1 MDLHL
6 HEISDAH
13 IYKSRGQ
20 RARVITEHWTKMN
33 LYCPVCGA
41 PHLVQF
47 EANRPVADFYCER
60 CGAQFEQKSLH
71 RKPPRHLTKINGSS
85 YSAMAE
91 RLSSNNNPHL
101 LLMYRSDDNVDNL
114 ILVPKHFF
122 TNSIIAPRKSTKPKG
137 RSKPWVGSYI
147 LLNEVPESGIIYIV
161 KNGVEENQSK
171 VLDLY
176 RKTLPLITG
185 DLESQGWLLD
195 VLKCVEKIPTS
206 PFSLSQVYAFEP
218 ELKKKHPGNHHIKD
232 KIRQQLQV
240 LRDKGF
246 IDFVGRGI
254 YNKNF

>member
-1 MDLHL
+1 MY
-6 HEISDAH
+6 S
-13 IYKSRGQ
+13 GTGVQ
-20 RARVITEHWTKMN
+20 
-33 LYCPVCGA
+33 GA
-41 PHLVQF
+41 
-47 EANRPVADFYCER
+47 VA
-60 CGAQFEQKSLH
+60 
-71 RKPPRHLTKINGSS
+71 
-85 YSAMAE
+85 
-91 RLSSNNNPHL
+91 
-101 LLMYRSDDNVDNL
+101 
-114 ILVPKHFF
+114 
-122 TNSIIAPRKSTKPKG
+122 
-137 RSKPWVGSYI
+137 SYI

-161 KNGVEENQSK
+161 KNGVEENHSK

-218 ELKKKHPGNHHIKD
+218 DLKKKHPGNHHIKD

-246 IDFVGRGI
+246 IDFDGRGR